1 MQIDPA
7 QGLEPSAAWQDSGEK
22 QQAEPHEGSDG
33 ADAADTSAAQ
43 TWQTCWGSGSRQGS
57 CSEATAD
64 GGSQEGTPVQ
74 DAICRRQTVQAT
86 AQATAQA
93 APSARGGR
101 QGRKGLVGNGQGERE
116 VRGATW
122 AVGGGTWQVIARVK
136 HHRAERRCGL
146 KGAGGRQRG
155 ACGVLSG
162 GRAERCGYGGHGTGS
177 RLSVLCGGG
186 SHAVRVGSC
195 FGVRPFVAGR
205 AATWLGAVQPE
216 CAAFEATARAVVRGV
231 EFRVTVRR
239 SYLILSYPPA

>member
-1 MQIDPA
+1 MQGAISYLQMA
-7 QGLEPSAAWQDSGEK
+7 
-22 QQAEPHEGSDG
+22 DG
-33 ADAADTSAAQ
+33 A
-43 TWQTCWGSGSRQGS
+43 
-57 CSEATAD
+57 E
-64 GGSQEGTPVQ
+64 
-74 DAICRRQTVQAT
+74 T

-122 AVGGGTWQVIARVK
+122 AVGGGTWQVIERVK

-155 ACGVLSG
+155 ACWVLSG
-162 GRAERCGYGGHGTGS
+162 GRAERCGFGGQGTGYM
-177 RLSVLCGGG
+177 RLSVPCGGG

-195 FGVRPFVAGR
+195 FGVRPFVAGG

-216 CAAFEATARAVVRGV
+216 CAAFVVAALALVCGV
-231 EFRVTVRR
+231 TFRVTVRR
-239 SYLILSYPPA
+239 SFLSYLFLGSYLIFVF

>member
-1 MQIDPA
+1 MGVSGIGWGGEVCRVSSVRA
-7 QGLEPSAAWQDSGEK
+7 GRAARRGCRLTLRKGLSPQ
-22 QQAEPHEGSDG
+22 PHGRTLGRSNRRNHTGSDG
-33 ADAADTSAAQ
+33 ADAADASAAQ

-64 GGSQEGTPVQ
+64 GGRQEGTPVQ

-136 HHRAERRCGL
+136 HHRAERRRGL
-146 KGAGGRQRG
+146 REAGGRQRG
-155 ACGVLSG
+155 ACWVLSG
-162 GRAERCGYGGHGTGS
+162 GRAERCGVGGQGTGS

-186 SHAVRVGSC
+186 SHAVRVGPC
-195 FGVRPFVAGR
+195 FPSSHMVGGSVSGVSGF
-205 AATWLGAVQPE
+205 
-216 CAAFEATARAVVRGV
+216 
-231 EFRVTVRR
+231 
-239 SYLILSYPPA
+239 

>member
-1 MQIDPA
+1 MADVLGFRLSSGKLQWGDGGRRAPGRDA
-7 QGLEPSAAWQDSGEK
+7 SAGCYLQ
-22 QQAEPHEGSDG
+22 
-33 ADAADTSAAQ
+33 
-43 TWQTCWGSGSRQGS
+43 
-57 CSEATAD
+57 TAD
-64 GGSQEGTPVQ
+64 GAG
-74 DAICRRQTVQAT
+74 T

-101 QGRKGLVGNGQGERE
+101 QGRKGLVGYGQGERE

-155 ACGVLSG
+155 ACWVLSG
-162 GRAERCGYGGHGTGS
+162 GRAERCGFGGQGTGYM
-177 RLSVLCGGG
+177 RLSVPCGGG

-216 CAAFEATARAVVRGV
+216 CAAFEVTARVLSEVL
-231 EFRVTVRR
+231 R
-239 SYLILSYPPA
+239 SVLLFVGSIYLSI